1 MSTLVDVRS
10 PNREENEGQGVRNA
24 SAQQTG
30 QFSGRISSSGTIR
43 GNPENPNLNSIFF
56 SSANPG
62 AMPINLDSNTN
73 VNSSA
78 ASSFSSS
85 GSFGD
90 TSFHAGFS
98 RVNRTESGKENIFNS
113 SSAMG
118 DGIDSNVNANLGPFA
133 SAPFSTSRA
142 SFSVASNNVFKNPS
156 KDTAGIFQA
165 EASTSAQRNRPVA
178 TQRPRFMKVRRN
190 FNSSKGKS
198 AAVTGKLFHS
208 ENSSGIEK
216 CEYNPFHSKSNS
228 GSNQTGYYSKRDMNQ
243 RTSASVP
250 FSSVFGENIG
260 NQGFEPVQDDHPKPF
275 AKNVWAKQN
284 DDVELGN
291 RIRVWNPF
299 TRTSESVSGVAANS
313 YFKEH
318 EDSRS
323 SSTFRGVMKDKLASK
338 NNSENNVSSG
348 FEKWGCNPFQ
358 SNSNSV
364 SSQTGYCFKR
374 DLNQNTCTSAS
385 FSNVFGKSIGNQGFK
400 TVQDDHLKPFAKN
413 GSTKQ
418 NDDDDLGNRLRS
430 WNPFVGRSG
439 SGSGVAANSYF
450 KKHEDS
456 GCSFTFRGGME
467 DKLASK
473 NNSENNVNVAR
484 GCSVSGWPGAV
495 NVGSTVDDVNHA
507 KNLNDSLVDNEQRAS
522 KPSEMNSGSVDA
534 HLYNTED
541 AARKAFVF
549 TTSSKPKSSV
559 RSRHKQDL
567 RSGRCDNSS
576 SLKQAAGT
584 YDGTFASQTSK
595 SNTDGLKKNVDQ
607 ASVSGSFRRGACTFD
622 NPSVAEMHPSCP
634 KFASST
640 TDSSV
645 GPTTCGPIP
654 STFIFNAGS
663 KFECGSQKAASPL
676 LETFSFSEGSASGSA
691 AHVFSNG
698 STKETANKVNLSTST
713 GEMGAIPKNWETLEC
728 EGKSSM
734 KDSSW
739 PAMESLFSSLKQS
752 FEFSASKESSKS
764 NSTRKKREKS
774 QLPTSMQRKL
784 GRRSAPKP
792 KRYIP
797 RSTPANNTEEGSPM
811 DFSPYNETVSKDESS
826 FGNHNMPDLGQSSA
840 AWEASFEYAA
850 QSRYNLHESLVME
863 AKVEELRAAA
873 VNLHIGTDKE
883 MDAKSRHQ
891 ENPSKGGE
899 GLSWQ
904 RSNSTCEA
912 KSLFTDRS
920 NNSKRQSF
928 EEQISIPSAESEL
941 LNSKMEKIRIDEGGA
956 KAEAEENSQN
966 KQFAFAYSS
975 VDAKAEE
982 GSQNKQFTFA
992 SPSPNSTPSVSRRHA
1007 RRSHRTKLGENIN
1020 ASSCDIKIESSPFTT
1035 QPFVFQMNGMQ
1046 QEIISPNGDKLQG
1059 TKQKDEHKGND
1070 FAEPFS
1076 SMSKHKEESGATA
1089 TSNVVKSA
1097 ATEQACEKWRLR
1109 GNQAYANGDF
1119 PKAEDC
1125 YSRGASI
1132 VSPNETS
1139 ESCIRA
1145 SMLCYSNRAAT
1156 RMAVGRMR
1164 EALADCKRAMAI
1176 DPNFLRVQ
1184 IRAASCHLSLGET
1197 EEAVALFKGCLRPVK
1212 DIIAGEATEGLRKAQ
1227 EVSECRDQAAELLD
1241 KRNPGDATN
1250 ALRIVDEALLIS
1262 PHSERLLELKAL
1274 ALLILRKYEEV
1285 IQVCE
1290 QSLDSAERNYCFVDN
1305 DNQLCNED
1313 SLECP
1318 GQFPAKLWR
1327 WRMCAKAHFHLGRLE
1342 ESLDLLLKY
1351 EEINST
1357 VQKYGIE
1364 SMESL
1369 TSFTATIRDLLRHKA
1384 AGNKAFQEGKHAEA
1398 VEHYTAAL
1406 ACNGESRPFSAVC
1419 FCNRA
1424 AASQALGYIADAIAD
1439 CSRAIALDPN
1449 YAKAISRRA
1458 TLHESV
1464 RDYGQATIDLQ
1475 KLITLLESQQRSK
1488 TSQPGRLGSLSTST
1502 QDLRQ
1507 ARERLAKAEEEMK
1520 KEIPL
1525 DHYLILGV
1533 EASSTAAEIKKAYR
1547 KAALRHHPDKA
1558 GQFSV
1563 RSDSGDDGY
1572 WNEVGEEVR
1581 RDAERLFK
1589 MIGEA
1594 YAILSDPGKRMR
1606 YDAEEEA
1613 RKLRTRGSSSGSET
1627 VSEAYHYQYE
1637 KGSRR
1642 QRDRW
1647 DSWNGYN
1654 QYQRWQN
1661 GPDAAQ
1667 PDTYARR
1674 SSNNSRFTDGSRWND
1689 WDAF

>member
-1 MSTLVDVRS
+1 MSTLVGVRN
-10 PNREENEGQGVRNA
+10 PNGKENEGQGVRNGI
-24 SAQQTG
+24 AQQPG
-30 QFSGRISSSGTIR
+30 QFSGSISPSGTIW
-43 GNPENPNLNSIFF
+43 GNPENPNLNSNFCF
-56 SSANPG
+56 SANPG
-62 AMPINLDSNTN
+62 TMPINLDSNTN
-73 VNSSA
+73 VNSST

-90 TSFHAGFS
+90 THFHAGFS

-118 DGIDSNVNANLGPFA
+118 DGMDSNVKANLGPFA
-133 SAPFSTSRA
+133 SAPFSTSCA
-142 SFSVASNNVFKNPS
+142 SFSVASNNAFKNPS
-156 KDTAGIFQA
+156 KDTAGIFQS
-165 EASTSAQRNRPVA
+165 EASTSSQRNRPVA

-190 FNSSKGKS
+190 LNSSKGKS
-198 AAVTGKLFHS
+198 AAFTGKLFHS
-208 ENSSGIEK
+208 ENSSGVEK
-216 CEYNPFHSKSNS
+216 CEYNPFQSNS
-228 GSNQTGYYSKRDMNQ
+228 NTGSNETRYYFKRDMNQ
-243 RTSASVP
+243 RSSASAP
-250 FSSVFGENIG
+250 FSSAFGENIG
-260 NQGFEPVQDDHPKPF
+260 NQGFKPVQNDHPKPF

-291 RIRVWNPF
+291 RIRVWDPF
-299 TRTSESVSGVAANS
+299 NRTSESVSGVAANS
-313 YFKEH
+313 YFKAH
-318 EDSRS
+318 EDSKS
-323 SSTFRGVMKDKLASK
+323 SSKSDLDQ
-338 NNSENNVSSG
+338 
-348 FEKWGCNPFQ
+348 NP
-358 SNSNSV
+358 
-364 SSQTGYCFKR
+364 
-374 DLNQNTCTSAS
+374 CTSAS
-385 FSNVFGKSIGNQGFK
+385 FSNVFGDSIGNQGFK
-400 TVQDDHLKPFAKN
+400 PAQDNHLKPLAKN

-418 NDDDDLGNRLRS
+418 NDDEELGNRIRS
-430 WNPFVGRSG
+430 WNPFVGKSG

-450 KKHEDS
+450 KKGEDS
-456 GCSFTFRGGME
+456 RSSFTFRGSME
-467 DKLASK
+467 HKLASK

-484 GCSVSGWPGAV
+484 GCSVSGWPGSV
-495 NVGSTVDDVNHA
+495 NVGSTVEDLNNA
-507 KNLNDSLVDNEQRAS
+507 RNLNDSLVDSEQRAS
-522 KPSEMNSGSVDA
+522 KPSEMNSASVDS

-541 AARKAFVF
+541 ATRKAFVF
-549 TTSSKPKSSV
+549 TTASKPKSSV
-559 RSRHKQDL
+559 RFRHKQEL
-567 RSGRCDNSS
+567 RTGRCDNSS
-576 SLKQAAGT
+576 SLKQAAGI
-584 YDGTFASQTSK
+584 YDGTFASQTSN
-595 SNTDGLKKNVDQ
+595 SNTDGLKKNADEKYEIPFTNQ

-622 NPSVAEMHPSCP
+622 NPSVAEMHPSRP
-634 KFASST
+634 KFTSST
-640 TDSSV
+640 IDSSV
-645 GPTTCGPIP
+645 GPTTCGQIP

-663 KFECGSQKAASPL
+663 KFESGSQKAASPL
-676 LETFSFSEGSASGSA
+676 LEPFSFSEGSASGSA
-691 AHVFSNG
+691 AHAFSSG
-698 STKETANKVNLSTST
+698 STKETANKVNISTST
-713 GEMGAIPKNWETLEC
+713 GEMGAIPTNWETPQC
-728 EGKSSM
+728 EGESSM

-752 FEFSASKESSKS
+752 FEFNASKESSKS
-764 NSTRKKREKS
+764 HSTRKKREKS
-774 QLPTSMQRKL
+774 RLPTSMQRKL

-797 RSTPANNTEEGSPM
+797 RSSPANNTEGGSPM
-811 DFSPYNETVSKDESS
+811 DFSPYNETASKDESS
-826 FGNHNMPDLGQSSA
+826 FGNHNIPDLGQSSA
-840 AWEASFEYAA
+840 AWEASIQYAA
-850 QSRYNLHESLVME
+850 QSRYNSHESLVME

-883 MDAKSRHQ
+883 MDVKSHHQ
-891 ENPSKGGE
+891 EKPSKGGE

-912 KSLFTDRS
+912 KSLFPDRS
-920 NNSKRQSF
+920 NNSKRESA

-941 LNSKMEKIRIDEGGA
+941 LNSKMENIRIDEGGA

-982 GSQNKQFTFA
+982 SSQNKQFTFA
-992 SPSPNSTPSVSRRHA
+992 SPSLNSTPSVSKRHA

-1046 QEIISPNGDKLQG
+1046 QEIISPNGPKLQG
-1059 TKQKDEHKGND
+1059 TKQKDEEHKGND
-1070 FAEPFS
+1070 FSEPFS
-1076 SMSKHKEESGATA
+1076 STSKHKEESGATV
-1089 TSNVVKSA
+1089 TSNVGKSA

-1125 YSRGASI
+1125 YSRGASV

-1184 IRAASCHLSLGET
+1184 IRAASCHLLLGET
-1197 EEAVALFKGCLRPVK
+1197 EEAVALFKGCLRSVK
-1212 DIIAGEATEGLRKAQ
+1212 DITDLKIAGEASEGVRKAQ
-1227 EVSECRDQAAELLD
+1227 EVSEYRDQAAELLGA
-1241 KRNPGDATN
+1241 RNPGDATN
-1250 ALRIVDEALLIS
+1250 ALRIVNEALLIS

-1274 ALLILRKYEEV
+1274 ALLLLRNYEEV

-1290 QSLDSAERNYCFVDN
+1290 RSLESAERNYCFVNN

-1313 SLECP
+1313 SLESL
-1318 GQFPAKLWR
+1318 GQFPVKLWR
-1327 WRMCAKAHFHLGRLE
+1327 WQMCAKANFHLGRLE
-1342 ESLDLLLKY
+1342 EALDLLLKY
-1351 EEINST
+1351 EEINSA
-1357 VQKYGIE
+1357 VQKYGVE

-1369 TSFTATIRDLLRHKA
+1369 TSFTATIRDLLHHKA

-1449 YAKAISRRA
+1449 YPKAISRRA

-1475 KLITLLESQQRSK
+1475 KLITLLESQQQSK
-1488 TSQPGRLGSLSTST
+1488 ASQPGRLGSSSTST

-1520 KEIPL
+1520 REIPL
-1525 DHYLILGV
+1525 DHYSILGV

-1594 YAILSDPGKRMR
+1594 YAILSDPGKRLR

-1613 RKLRTRGSSSGSET
+1613 RKLRPRGSSSGSET
-1627 VSEAYHYQYE
+1627 LSEAYHYQYE

-1647 DSWNGYN
+1647 DSWNGYA

-1674 SSNNSRFTDGSRWND
+1674 SSNNSRFSDGSRWND
-1689 WDAF
+1689 WDYF